1 MIEGTKLSRF
11 SYFQILTKIT
21 YSDFIAQI
29 FKSTNFEAFSLF
41 TAKLQ
46 KSIQMIKLN
55 CKHDLQVF
63 FLMTG
68 TELSSFSHFQ
78 IFT

>member
-1 MIEGTKLSRF
+1 MIEGTKLSTFR
-11 SYFQILTKIT
+11 YFQISTKIT

-29 FKSTNFEAFSLF
+29 FKLTNLEVFSLF

-46 KSIQMIKLN
+46 KSVQMIKLN

-63 FLMTG
+63 SLMTG